1 MINIKDL
8 SKVIKQISDE
18 KGLKV
23 EAIIEAVESALASAY
38 KKEYGNKSWIVK
50 SKIDIKNGSLNFYQ
64 VKIVVDKDSVIFE
77 DSQSDLKTDLKNQTK
92 KDESIKEEDKKELI
106 RFNPDRHIL
115 LEDALKIK
123 PDAQV
128 GEELTFALPTKDDF
142 GRIAAQVAKQTI
154 LQKLHEAEKSMLL
167 TEWKDKEGTIVSGII
182 QRFDRGNI
190 YVDLGKTLGIVFPN
204 DSIPGERYQ
213 AGDRM
218 RFLVLAVQEDSRHPG
233 IILSRSHPD
242 FVKKLFELEVP
253 EIVEGL
259 VAIKGIVREAGSR
272 TKIAVA
278 SQAPNIDAV
287 GSLVG
292 PRGARV
298 MVVTNELFNERIDI
312 VEWSEDPAQF
322 IANALSPAKVQSVE
336 ILPKREAKVLVPED
350 QLSLAIGRNG
360 QNIRLAAKLT
370 NFKLDV
376 RSVAHPDKVQEGG
389 IAEVSQSE
397 DMQKE
402 LKEETSQ
409 NKKTKKEKNNDKKL
423 QEETNKEEDEV
434 NNESDDTD
442 EKIDDI
448 DEFEDN
454 ENDLENEDYAEKEDD
469 LKDEN

>member
-18 KGLKV
+18 KGLKP
-23 EAIIEAVESALASAY
+23 EAVIEAVESALASAY
-38 KKEYGNKSWIVK
+38 KKEYGSKSWIVRA
-50 SKIDIKNGSLNFYQ
+50 KIDIKNGSLNFYQ
-64 VKIVVDKDSVIFE
+64 VKVVVDKDNVVFE
-77 DSQSDLKTDLKNQTK
+77 DNQSDLKNKAK

-115 LEDALKIK
+115 FEDALKIK

-182 QRFDRGNI
+182 QRFDKGNI

-213 AGDRM
+213 PGDRM
-218 RFLVLAVQEDSRHPG
+218 RFLVLAVQEDSRYPG
-233 IILSRSHPD
+233 IVLSRSHPD

-253 EIVEGL
+253 EIVDGA
-259 VAIKGIVREAGSR
+259 VIIKGIVREAGSR

-278 SQAPNIDAV
+278 SQVPNIDPV

-312 VEWSEDPAQF
+312 IEWSEDPAQF
-322 IANALSPAKVQSVE
+322 VANALSPAKVHSVE
-336 ILPKREAKVLVPED
+336 ILPRREAKVLVPED

-360 QNIRLAAKLT
+360 QNVRLAAKLT

-376 RSVAHPDKVQEGG
+376 RSVAHPDKIQEGG
-389 IAEVSQSE
+389 IAGAAENDNGTITVEKTGDGEGDRVGDRAGDETGGEAGDGAANNASQNIE
-397 DMQKE
+397 NKKGAKQKNNLKNKE
-402 LKEETSQ
+402 TKESKNKLKEEG
-409 NKKTKKEKNNDKKL
+409 
-423 QEETNKEEDEV
+423 
-434 NNESDDTD
+434 
-442 EKIDDI
+442 I
-448 DEFEDN
+448 
-454 ENDLENEDYAEKEDD
+454 
-469 LKDEN
+469 